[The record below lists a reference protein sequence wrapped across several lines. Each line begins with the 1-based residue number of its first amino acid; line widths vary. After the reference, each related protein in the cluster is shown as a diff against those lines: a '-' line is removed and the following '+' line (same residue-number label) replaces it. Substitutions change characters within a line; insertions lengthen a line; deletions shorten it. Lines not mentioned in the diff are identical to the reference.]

1 MSPSGP
7 MSPVDFHVLLV
18 LSRGPLYGYAV
29 MKALAEE
36 SGGGVAPE
44 IGSLYRILARLVAH
58 GLVEQSDEAVADVH
72 EPHPGRQRKYY
83 ALTPAGHAALRGEA
97 RRMESVL
104 ALARD
109 RGVLGEGR
117 VG

>member
-1 MSPSGP
+1 MSSIAP

-36 SGGGVAPE
+36 SAGVVTPE

-58 GLVEQSDEAVADVH
+58 GLVEQSDDVPVEVR
-72 EPHPGRQRKYY
+72 EPHPGRKRKYY
-83 ALTPAGHAALRGEA
+83 ALTPAGDAALRDEA
-97 RRMESVL
+97 RRMEGVL
-104 ALARD
+104 ALASN
-109 RGVLGEGR
+109 RGLLGEGR